1 MSGERQAGERRGG
14 GEREFSAGGVVV
26 RGEEVCVIRPLG
38 GRRGRPPVIALP
50 KGHIDPGETAAQAA
64 LREVREET
72 GLETEIVEKLGD
84 VRYFYQR
91 DGRRIFKI
99 VTFFLCSYLSGSVED
114 HDDEIE
120 TAWWMPLEAA
130 AQELSYQGERE
141 MAARALAAARAR

>member
-1 MSGERQAGERRGG
+1 MSGEQSAGR
-14 GEREFSAGGVVV
+14 GEREYSAGGVVL

-38 GRRGRPPVIALP
+38 GRPGRAPVIALP
-50 KGHIDPGETAAQAA
+50 KGHIDPGESADQTA

-72 GLETEIVEKLGD
+72 GIEAELVEKLGD

-99 VTFFLCSYLSGSVED
+99 VSFFLCSYVGGSVED

-120 TAWWMPLEAA
+120 EAWWMPLEAA
-130 AQELSYQGERE
+130 ARELSYPGERD